1 MRDSAVLA
9 LLLLAM
15 LVVVGCGE
23 SAHAT
28 GVNDGPSVGQTDITR
43 STGEPSAVG
52 PQYPDA
58 LKKFPVPQGFALG
71 KGGHATVMQ
80 RGDLVAVAT
89 WKGSGSISGVVEY
102 YRQSLP
108 KQGWGENV
116 TFSSDQSAQFTYTKD
131 LCQAT
136 TLVEKDGNDI
146 VISVAIGRTSED
158 IPTPVPTATPV
169 PTPTRVPTATPKGA
183 VGRNVPPTVV
193 PLATFTPQPL
203 SRGDASTVPAE
214 LKDVPVPG
222 GFTLVDGSARRV
234 AQGGVLGMAAAD
246 WFGKSSPKEIGAY
259 YRSALAKGWNDD
271 SFVESA
277 NEVNAQYTSKKDARL
292 TLLIEVSLFESDTV
306 IHMSL
311 VRSQ

>member
-1 MRDSAVLA
+1 MRDSAVLV

-28 GVNDGPSVGQTDITR
+28 AVNDGTSVGQADITR

-146 VISVAIGRTSED
+146 VISVAIGRISED

-169 PTPTRVPTATPKGA
+169 PTPTRVPTATPRGA
-183 VGRNVPPTVV
+183 AGRNT
-193 PLATFTPQPL
+193 PL
-203 SRGDASTVPAE
+203 SGDASTVPSE

-222 GFTLVDGSARRV
+222 GFTFVDGSARRV
-234 AQGGVLGMAAAD
+234 AQGGELGMAAVD

-259 YRSALAKGWNDD
+259 YRNALAKDWNEDG
-271 SFVESA
+271 FMESA